1 MAKTHSFKIIHVL
14 IIGLILRLIL
24 VIISQ
29 WHPDLNNHIDWGI
42 RFLTLG
48 PKKFYENIFW
58 GVSWP
63 NQPLGTMLL
72 FGLTAFLKNIVFG
85 SIEFLNQTF
94 SFFPSFIIPFI
105 EKNIHVWM
113 VKLPFILCDIG
124 LAYLIYKIV
133 QEFKPKLAILATCLF
148 LFNPVLIYNSTIWG
162 QTDSLINL
170 LAISGIYLTFK
181 KRYFG
186 GIFLFLLGFI
196 FKLSLIIYIP
206 IFGLLLLKRIKD
218 WKKFIIPVVTFIIFI
233 FCLAIP
239 FAFGDKNPFEW
250 LWYMY
255 TNRILVRQGSMLNG
269 NAFNL
274 WFLLFGLDF
283 SKSEFTQFNG
293 LTYQFW
299 SRLLFI
305 IFLIPV
311 CVKFIKSKLTLSSLF
326 TALFL
331 TAFGSFIFLT
341 NMHERYL
348 YPIFPLLTVLI
359 FISKSKFTIK
369 SLVILSFVHFIN
381 LYNLWFYPLI
391 GQLKELLIASNFILC
406 RVLSLILIVICLNY
420 LVRYLNSENQ

>member
-1 MAKTHSFKIIHVL
+1 
-14 IIGLILRLIL
+14 
-24 VIISQ
+24 
-29 WHPDLNNHIDWGI
+29 
-42 RFLTLG
+42 
-48 PKKFYENIFW
+48 
-58 GVSWP
+58 
-63 NQPLGTMLL
+63 
-72 FGLTAFLKNIVFG
+72 
-85 SIEFLNQTF
+85 
-94 SFFPSFIIPFI
+94 
-105 EKNIHVWM
+105 
-113 VKLPFILCDIG
+113 
-124 LAYLIYKIV
+124 IYKIV

-170 LAISGIYLTFK
+170 LAVSGIYLTFK

-206 IFGLLLLKRIKD
+206 IFGLLLLKRLKD
-218 WKKFIIPVVTFIIFI
+218 WKKFIIPVVAFIVFI

-369 SLVILSFVHFIN
+369 SLVVLSFVHFIN